1 MTQLHIYD
9 SSISPAAVFQQY
21 QYKAV
26 NPDVDDVENV
36 RHDIELL
43 IEEKLKLHPNEKRA
57 IAKAEFVEEAGK
69 ERIIVASI
77 GKGIKNL

>member
-1 MTQLHIYD
+1 
-9 SSISPAAVFQQY
+9 
-21 QYKAV
+21 
-26 NPDVDDVENV
+26 V
-36 RHDIELL
+36 RLY
-43 IEEKLKLHPNEKRA
+43 PNEKRE